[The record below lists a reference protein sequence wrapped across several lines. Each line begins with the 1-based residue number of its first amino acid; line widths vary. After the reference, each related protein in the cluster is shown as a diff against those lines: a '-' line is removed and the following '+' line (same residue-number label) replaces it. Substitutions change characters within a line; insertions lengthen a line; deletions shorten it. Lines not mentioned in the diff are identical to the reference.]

1 MAVAFTIE
9 PDEFVGL
16 SALADLG
23 QANGTGTG
31 TGTGTDALNEAK
43 TLMRRALAD
52 KLEDAGLPGPRPPK
66 QSGSAPPRPQS
77 PLPVC
82 AG

>member
-23 QANGTGTG
+23 QAANGTGTG
-31 TGTGTDALNEAK
+31 TGTGTV
-43 TLMRRALAD
+43 
-52 KLEDAGLPGPRPPK
+52 P
-66 QSGSAPPRPQS
+66 APTP
-77 PLPVC
+77 
-82 AG
+82 